1 MINNLKIKNRYNV
14 NMDEFFVDP
23 EFYYIVNDNQEV
35 CAEPHPFSAFLIL
48 MSIIPFSF
56 LLAMILVSQQLRLS
70 GDLVCEKDKT
80 PEDEAREKALKFIK
94 LYPLDKSNNSNK
106 EPNTKCISV
115 IENTP
120 LGNVFMKYDS
130 ENESF
135 DYWSDYKEISF
146 KYLETVARKYVHMF
160 RCADLYI
167 GDEEVVSSSEEETSS
182 EEEDNSE
189 DSSDDETYSN
199 EDFEED
205 SSQEAD
211 EEDNEEMEEESD
223 SVEEK
228 EEESQS
234 NEEEEEDSDSEIF
247 AKLKTN
253 IKMKE
258 TIEEEKKVNKFR
270 YKGKLIDIIEF
281 KQKKE
286 QESPKK
292 VSYSSWRWGGSN

>member
-1 MINNLKIKNRYNV
+1 
-14 NMDEFFVDP
+14 MDEFFVDP

-70 GDLVCEKDKT
+70 GNLVCEKDKT

-167 GDEEVVSSSEEETSS
+167 GDEEVVSSSEEE
-182 EEEDNSE
+182 EEDISE
-189 DSSDDETYSN
+189 GSSDDETYSN
-199 EDFEED
+199 EDFEGD
-205 SSQEAD
+205 SSQEED
-211 EEDNEEMEEESD
+211 EGDNEEMEEESD
-223 SVEEK
+223 SVEEDEK
-228 EEESQS
+228 EEESHS

-258 TIEEEKKVNKFR
+258 TIQEEKQVNKFR

-286 QESPKK
+286 QEPPKK